1 MCLLNDEGY
10 RAIEGSSRPPLINLT
25 VPSGVLPIKM
35 TTLSISSLD
44 RSRSSVRIV
53 GGRRRQ
59 DGDEAEQHGTDCQ
72 QAAAGRGWG
81 SVSRPPDGRGEMTVL
96 MTGSSGLIGTA
107 LRSFLGG
114 CGHHVRR
121 LRRAVSTSDAST
133 SWNPADRTFTA
144 GAFDGVDAVVHLAGE
159 SIAGGRWTA
168 ARKARIR
175 ESRVTGTRQLCEKL
189 ARLDTPPKVLVAA
202 SAIGFYGDRGRE
214 LLDESAVAG
223 SGFLPEVCHA
233 WEAAA
238 TPARERGMRVVHLRI
253 GIVLSP
259 LGGALAQM
267 LRPFK
272 LGAGGV
278 LGAGDQ
284 YMSWIALDDLLSIVQ
299 HALIDDSVSGPV
311 NAVAPQA
318 VTNREFT
325 KTLGAVLRRPTCL
338 PAPAF
343 ALRLAVGEMADALL
357 LASTRVDPAVLRT
370 AGFKFAFP
378 DLEDALRHVLAR
390 G

>member
-1 MCLLNDEGY
+1 
-10 RAIEGSSRPPLINLT
+10 
-25 VPSGVLPIKM
+25 
-35 TTLSISSLD
+35 
-44 RSRSSVRIV
+44 
-53 GGRRRQ
+53 
-59 DGDEAEQHGTDCQ
+59 
-72 QAAAGRGWG
+72 
-81 SVSRPPDGRGEMTVL
+81 MTVL
-96 MTGSSGLIGTA
+96 MTGSSGLIGAA

-114 CGHHVRR
+114 RGHHVRR
-121 LRRAVSTSDAST
+121 LRRAVSASDAST
-133 SWNPADRTFTA
+133 SWNPADGTFTA

-214 LLDESAVAG
+214 LLDESAAAG
-223 SGFLPEVCHA
+223 SGFLPEVCQA
-233 WEAAA
+233 WEAAV

-278 LGAGDQ
+278 LGSGDQ

-311 NAVAPQA
+311 NAVAPQV

-343 ALRLAVGEMADALL
+343 ALRLAFGEMADALL

-370 AGFKFAFP
+370 AGFKFALP
-378 DLEDALRHVLAR
+378 DLEGALRHVLAR